1 MKNNKNYIKKHNN
14 ISSRDFLII
23 FKTNGHITNKIK
35 NQIIRRLSNKLFNFL
50 NISKEKN
57 INFIYELI
65 ESYNEELDE
74 TIYNEIKILI
84 HFNKPDYLYTLDDD
98 SLICTAEYPEYNL
111 IDSDILL
118 NNIINEDNDYCNKFI
133 NRIGVS
139 GISETLMKD
148 LWWNMIRGENG
159 YKKYISYQIT
169 KNGIYNDSEK
179 SHDFGW
185 KDYPPVK

>member
-148 LWWNMIRGENG
+148 LW
-159 YKKYISYQIT
+159 
-169 KNGIYNDSEK
+169 
-179 SHDFGW
+179 
-185 KDYPPVK
+185 